1 MNGTK
6 ADTQFY
12 RCQEAGGVRGG
23 GGWGEVGGALA
34 THMGFPE
41 CSDVTSEE
49 NGTKADTQLY
59 RCQGAGH
66 RPGGRTVPDGQAP
79 SDCGRSQPRN
89 RLPF

>member
-1 MNGTK
+1 MELKRIHNST
-6 ADTQFY
+6 
-12 RCQEAGGVRGG
+12 GVRRLVESGG
-23 GGWGEVGGALA
+23 GEEVGGAFA

-66 RPGGRTVPDGQAP
+66 RPGGRAVPD
-79 SDCGRSQPRN
+79 
-89 RLPF
+89 